1 LPGLFAQKRVDDLQN
16 FIDGERRATLGVQ
29 RGLIG
34 LVPLVA
40 KVKIIAFLGCF
51 QPIVVTCVTCAL
63 VSYPVLGVPML
74 LVIGVS
80 RPDLFNL
87 VFLPKLRPP

>member
-63 VSYPVLGVPML
+63 VGVPML